1 MNKKQK
7 TKNKIPVKAL
17 KLLPWY
23 ATGWLSPE
31 ERSYLKKVI
40 AEFPEL
46 QELLKNELEMIR
58 LIKED
63 HSILDQTLLEPVET
77 RLENVLKKLEA
88 KPNTEHAQSF
98 LKIGLQKLTTIF
110 DLRDISKI
118 QYAAIATVST
128 LSLIALLFTFI
139 SPLMKQDNIFYP
151 AAHEETHKKYS
162 NTVTVLLIGLSTGLD
177 NPTLLK
183 LLKES
188 HAIISAVPGKDGMYR
203 IRLPEKLN
211 PKQTANLIEKLA
223 IHKDLFWFTGEAY

>member
-1 MNKKQK
+1 MNTKEN
-7 TKNKIPVKAL
+7 TKNKIPEEAL

-31 ERSYLKKVI
+31 ERSYLKKVM

-46 QELLKNELEMIR
+46 QELLKTEQEIIY

-63 HSILDQTLLEPVET
+63 QSILEQSLLGPVET

-88 KPNTEHAQSF
+88 QPNTEPAQSF
-98 LKIGLQKLTTIF
+98 FNIGLQKLTKVF
-110 DLRDISKI
+110 AFGDISKI
-118 QYAAIATVST
+118 QYAAIATVGT
-128 LSLIALLFTFI
+128 LSLVALLFAFI
-139 SPLMKQDNIFYP
+139 TPLMKQSNVFYP
-151 AAHEETHKKYS
+151 AALEETSKKYR
-162 NTVTVLLIGLSTGLD
+162 NTVTVLLVGLSANPD

-203 IRLPEKLN
+203 ISLPKKLN
-211 PKQTANLIEKLA
+211 PEQTEGLIKKLSV
-223 IHKDLFWFTGEAY
+223 HKDLFWFTGEAY